1 MLTAAS
7 PVAPLGSHELLMFL
21 LQVGLLLGAAVLLG
35 RLARRLGMPSV
46 VGELCAGVVL
56 GPSLLVPLAPGF
68 AEWLLPQGPGAMH
81 LLDAVGQIGV
91 LLLVGITGMNVDL
104 GLVRRKGRAAV
115 LVSMGGLVVPFAG
128 GVAVAAAVPAALLVE
143 GTDRTVFALFAG
155 VALCVS
161 ALPVIAKTLLDMGLL
176 HRDIGQLTI
185 GASVLDDIAGWL
197 LLSVVSAMA
206 TTGVQGAAMVWT
218 VLSLLAFVLCAWFAG
233 RPLVARLLRWSTRS
247 GGDSAP
253 ALCTV
258 LIVLGAVA
266 SHAIHMEAVIGAF
279 LVGLVISY
287 SGEMPREKLAPLRT
301 VAVAVLAPLFFAT
314 AGLRI
319 DLTALA
325 RLEVLGTALLVLFV
339 AVAGK
344 YAGAYAG
351 ARAGRLGHWE
361 GLALGAGMN
370 ARGVIEV
377 IIAMVGLR
385 LGILTTGMYTIIV
398 LVAIVT
404 SVMAPP
410 LLRLAVRRMPVT
422 VEERAREQLM
432 NGAAGA
438 GPKAHTPAA
447 GSNS

>member
-35 RLARRLGMPSV
+35 RLALRLGMPSV

-115 LVSMGGLVVPFAG
+115 LVSVGGLVVPFAG

-233 RPLVARLLRWSTRS
+233 QTARRPPAAVVDAERRRLGARAVHRADRAGRRRQPRHPHGGRHRRLPRRPGDQLLR
-247 GGDSAP
+247 
-253 ALCTV
+253 
-258 LIVLGAVA
+258 
-266 SHAIHMEAVIGAF
+266 
-279 LVGLVISY
+279 
-287 SGEMPREKLAPLRT
+287 EMPREKLAPLRT

-339 AVAGK
+339 AVVSK